1 MSQFS
6 PATSRF
12 VALSLLLL
20 LILFAVSYV
29 FLPLGKLYGEKRDEL
44 EILVNQKQRFE
55 YLIANEDNINAEL
68 KRIDELGSEGDLFLS
83 GNKKSIASANLR
95 EFINEAVKRSGG
107 QLVSSQ
113 DYEAEAVPSATP
125 IGLRL
130 QVSGEVQNLVN
141 LLYELE
147 SARPVIFIDELSV
160 TSSSSRVRSSRANLR
175 DRRRLTTTANLS
187 SLDIR
192 MDVVGY
198 LAGEAK

>member
-1 MSQFS
+1 MNQLS

-12 VALSLLLL
+12 VAVALLLL
-20 LILFAVSYV
+20 LVLFVFSYLL
-29 FLPLGKLYGEKRDEL
+29 LPLGRLYKEKADEVKTL
-44 EILVNQKQRFE
+44 ADQRQRFE
-55 YLIANEDNINAEL
+55 YLIANEDKINAEL
-68 KRIDELGSEGDLFLS
+68 KRIDEMGSEGDLFLS
-83 GNKKSIASANLR
+83 GNKQSIASANLR

-113 DYEAEAVPSATP
+113 DYEADPVPSATP

-130 QVSGEVQNLVN
+130 QVSGEVQNLVD

-160 TSSSSRVRSSRANLR
+160 TSSSSRVRSSRVSLR
-175 DRRRLTTTANLS
+175 NRNVRRTNQS

>member
-1 MSQFS
+1 MINLS

-12 VALSLLLL
+12 SAISLLLL
-20 LILFAVSYV
+20 MIFFVIFYLCIPLGSFYLNKTEAVSD
-29 FLPLGKLYGEKRDEL
+29 L
-44 EILVNQKQRFE
+44 KQQLSRFE
-55 YLIANEDNINAEL
+55 YLIANEDKINAEL
-68 KRIDELGSEGDLFLS
+68 KRIDNLGAEGDLFLS

-95 EFINEAVKRSGG
+95 EFINEAVTRSGG

-113 DYEAEAVPSATP
+113 DYDAEPIASATA

-130 QVSGEVQNLVN
+130 QVTGEVKNLVDF
-141 LLYELE
+141 LYELE
-147 SARPVIFIDELSV
+147 SARPIIFIDDLSV
-160 TSSSSRVRSSRANLR
+160 SSSSSRLRVSNVRRSRTKPQNR
-175 DRRRLTTTANLS
+175 S

>member
-1 MSQFS
+1 MNEFS

-20 LILFAVSYV
+20 LVLFVIFNGLV
-29 FLPLGKLYGEKRDEL
+29 PLLKLYGEKAGQL
-44 EILVNQKQRFE
+44 ETLSGQLSRFE
-55 YLIANEDNINAEL
+55 YLVANEDSINAEL
-68 KRIDELGSEGDLFLS
+68 KRIDELGAEGDLFLS
-83 GNKKSIASANLR
+83 GNKVSIASANLR

-113 DYEAEAVPSATP
+113 DYEAEPVPSATA

-130 QVSGEVQNLVN
+130 QFSGEVENLID

-160 TSSSSRVRSSRANLR
+160 TSSSSRIRSSRVNLR
-175 DRRRLTTTANLS
+175 DRRKRVSRNLS
-187 SLDIR
+187 SLDVR

>member
-1 MSQFS
+1 MNEFS

-20 LILFAVSYV
+20 LVLFVIFKGLFPLFNLFAEKADQVET
-29 FLPLGKLYGEKRDEL
+29 LYGQL
-44 EILVNQKQRFE
+44 SRFE
-55 YLIANEDNINAEL
+55 HLVANEDSINAEL
-68 KRIDELGSEGDLFLS
+68 KRIDELGAEGDLFLS
-83 GNKKSIASANLR
+83 GNKVSIASANLR

-113 DYEAEAVPSATP
+113 DYEAEPVPSATA

-130 QVSGEVQNLVN
+130 QFSGEVENLVD

-147 SARPVIFIDELSV
+147 SARPVIFIDGLSV
-160 TSSSSRVRSSRANLR
+160 TSSSSRVGSSRAVN
-175 DRRRLTTTANLS
+175 RRIRKTRGTNLS
-187 SLDIR
+187 SLDVR

>member
-1 MSQFS
+1 MLS

-12 VALSLLLL
+12 VAVSL
-20 LILFAVSYV
+20 LILLVLFVLFYLL
-29 FLPLGKLYGEKRDEL
+29 LPLGRIYGEKSSE
-44 EILVNQKQRFE
+44 VNSLADQLRRFE
-55 YLIANEDNINAEL
+55 YLVANEDKINAEL
-68 KRIDELGSEGDLFLS
+68 KRIDELGSDGDLFLS
-83 GNKKSIASANLR
+83 GNKQSIASANLR

-113 DYEAEAVPSATP
+113 DYEADAVPSATP

-130 QVSGEVQNLVN
+130 QVSGEVQNLVD

-147 SARPVIFIDELSV
+147 SARPVIFVDELSV
-160 TSSSSRVRSSRANLR
+160 TSSSTRIRSSRTNLR
-175 DRRRLTTTANLS
+175 NQRARTTNLN

>member
-1 MSQFS
+1 MNQFS

-12 VALSLLLL
+12 VALSVLLL
-20 LILFAVSYV
+20 LILFVVVYV
-29 FLPLGKLYGEKRDEL
+29 FLPLGRLYGEKSEEL
-44 EILVNQKQRFE
+44 RILVDQKQRFE

-68 KRIDELGSEGDLFLS
+68 KRIDELGSDGDLFLA

-113 DYEAEAVPSATP
+113 DYEAEPVPSATP

-130 QVSGEVQNLVN
+130 QVSGEVQNLVD

-175 DRRRLTTTANLS
+175 DSRRRATSTNFS

>member
-1 MSQFS
+1 MINLS
-6 PATSRF
+6 PVTSRF
-12 VALSLLLL
+12 AAVSLLFLM
-20 LILFAVSYV
+20 IFFVIFYLFV
-29 FLPLGKLYGEKRDEL
+29 PLGSFYVNKTEAVRDL
-44 EILVNQKQRFE
+44 QQQLSRFE
-55 YLIANEDNINAEL
+55 YLIANENNINAEL
-68 KRIDELGSEGDLFLS
+68 KRIDNLGSEGDLFLS

-113 DYEAEAVPSATP
+113 DYDAEPIASATA

-130 QVSGEVQNLVN
+130 QVTGEVKNLVDF
-141 LLYELE
+141 LYELE
-147 SARPVIFIDELSV
+147 SARPIIFIDDLSV
-160 TSSSSRVRSSRANLR
+160 SSSSSRLRASKI
-175 DRRRLTTTANLS
+175 RRNRTKPQHRS

>member
-1 MSQFS
+1 MNELS

-20 LILFAVSYV
+20 LLLFLI
-29 FLPLGKLYGEKRDEL
+29 FNGLLPLLKLYGEKAGQVETL
-44 EILVNQKQRFE
+44 ANQLSRFE
-55 YLIANEDNINAEL
+55 YLVANEDSINAEL
-68 KRIDELGSEGDLFLS
+68 KRIDELGAEGDLFLS
-83 GNKKSIASANLR
+83 GNKVSIASANLR

-113 DYEAEAVPSATP
+113 DYEAEPVQSATA

-130 QVSGEVQNLVN
+130 QFSGEVENLVD
-141 LLYELE
+141 LLHELE
-147 SARPVIFIDELSV
+147 SARPAIFIDELSV
-160 TSSSSRVRSSRANLR
+160 TSSSSRVGRSRAVN
-175 DRRRLTTTANLS
+175 RRIRTTRGVSLS
-187 SLDIR
+187 SLDVR

>member
-1 MSQFS
+1 MNQLS

-12 VALSLLLL
+12 VAVALLLL
-20 LILFAVSYV
+20 LVLFVFSYLL
-29 FLPLGKLYGEKRDEL
+29 LPLGRLYKEKADEVK
-44 EILVNQKQRFE
+44 ILADQRQRFE
-55 YLIANEDNINAEL
+55 YLIANEDKINAEL
-68 KRIDELGSEGDLFLS
+68 RRIDEMGSEGDLFLS
-83 GNKKSIASANLR
+83 GNKQSIASANLR

-113 DYEAEAVPSATP
+113 DYEADPVPSATP

-130 QVSGEVQNLVN
+130 QVSGEVQNLVD

-160 TSSSSRVRSSRANLR
+160 TSSSSRVRSSRVSLR
-175 DRRRLTTTANLS
+175 NRNARRTNQS

>member
-1 MSQFS
+1 MNQFS

-12 VALSLLLL
+12 VALSVLLL
-20 LILFAVSYV
+20 LILFVVVYV
-29 FLPLGKLYGEKRDEL
+29 FLPLGRLYGEKSEEL
-44 EILVNQKQRFE
+44 RILVDQKQRFE

-68 KRIDELGSEGDLFLS
+68 KRIDELGSDGDLFLA

-113 DYEAEAVPSATP
+113 DYEAEPVPSATP

-130 QVSGEVQNLVN
+130 QVSGEVQNLVD

-175 DRRRLTTTANLS
+175 DSRRRVNSANLS

>member
-1 MSQFS
+1 MINLS
-6 PATSRF
+6 PVTSRF
-12 VALSLLLL
+12 AAVSLLFLM
-20 LILFAVSYV
+20 IFFVIFYLFV
-29 FLPLGKLYGEKRDEL
+29 PLGSFYVNKTEAVRDL
-44 EILVNQKQRFE
+44 QQQLSRFE
-55 YLIANEDNINAEL
+55 YLIANENNINAEL
-68 KRIDELGSEGDLFLS
+68 KRIDNLGSEGDLFLS

-113 DYEAEAVPSATP
+113 DYDAEPIASATA

-130 QVSGEVQNLVN
+130 QVTGEVKNLVDF
-141 LLYELE
+141 LYELE
-147 SARPVIFIDELSV
+147 SARPIIFIDDLSV
-160 TSSSSRVRSSRANLR
+160 SSSSSRLRASKVRRNRAKPRNR
-175 DRRRLTTTANLS
+175 S

>member
-1 MSQFS
+1 VNMLS

-12 VALSLLLL
+12 VAVSLLVLLLL
-20 LILFAVSYV
+20 FLLFYLL
-29 FLPLGKLYGEKRDEL
+29 LPLGRIYAEKSSEVSSLADQL
-44 EILVNQKQRFE
+44 SRFE
-55 YLIANEDNINAEL
+55 YLVANEDKINAEL
-68 KRIDELGSEGDLFLS
+68 KRIDELGSDGDLFLS
-83 GNKKSIASANLR
+83 GNKQSIASANLR

-130 QVSGEVQNLVN
+130 QVSGEVQNLVD

-160 TSSSSRVRSSRANLR
+160 TSSSTRIRSSRANLR
-175 DRRRLTTTANLS
+175 NQRARTTNLN